1 MKIILSIG
9 AALAIGVALA
19 AQPSPGAAPADL
31 LVLNGK
37 VYTAGKNATF
47 AQAVAVRG
55 NKIAAVGTAQE
66 IEKLRGPDTQVVD
79 AGGGAVLPGFND
91 VHTHMLSGG
100 LAMDTVDLGGAG
112 TLEEV
117 QQRIRTF
124 AAAHADRQ
132 WIQGRGWHYEPFP
145 GGQPTRAQLDAV
157 VAGSPGGDA
166 LLRRPQRLGEL
177 EGAGARRDHQGQH
190 PTRQTARSFAI
201 RKPASRPACSRSRPR
216 PRW

>member
-1 MKIILSIG
+1 MKFILSIT

-66 IEKLRGPDTQVVD
+66 IEKLRGPSTQVVD

-117 QQRIRTF
+117 QQRIRTSRRRTPIGSGF
-124 AAAHADRQ
+124 RDATGTTSR
-132 WIQGRGWHYEPFP
+132 FP
-145 GGQPTRAQLDAV
+145 A
-157 VAGSPGGDA
+157 
-166 LLRRPQRLGEL
+166 
-177 EGAGARRDHQGQH
+177 
-190 PTRQTARSFAI
+190 
-201 RKPASRPACSRSRPR
+201 ASRPARSSTPWLPIARR
-216 PRW
+216 